1 MLLWCSCTLVCK
13 TGKPKL
19 ATPKGHFMHQKCQ
32 KNPKIFFQDFLIISS
47 HVFLIKF
54 KTDLKVTPLN
64 NLGQGFDSP
73 FHQKIK
79 FNDQLYST
87 PFSWLLKKWWMV
99 TVRLTN
105 SGNQIIHFWMNNCL
119 VWTLLWLF
127 FEIGSN
133 FLDFWRSLVCMLC
146 SKSLKSLG
154 LLNALW
160 KVRRG

>member
-1 MLLWCSCTLVCK
+1 MDPRLTWCNNEFDEAYNKTRNIEVPKRTDPTKEGKRKMLHWCSCTLVCK

-32 KNPKIFFQDFLIISS
+32 KNPKNFFSRLFDYFITCL
-47 HVFLIKF
+47 LIKF

-87 PFSWLLKKWWMV
+87 PFSWLLKSDEWW
-99 TVRLTN
+99 
-105 SGNQIIHFWMNNCL
+105 Q
-119 VWTLLWLF
+119 
-127 FEIGSN
+127 
-133 FLDFWRSLVCMLC
+133 
-146 SKSLKSLG
+146 
-154 LLNALW
+154 
-160 KVRRG
+160 